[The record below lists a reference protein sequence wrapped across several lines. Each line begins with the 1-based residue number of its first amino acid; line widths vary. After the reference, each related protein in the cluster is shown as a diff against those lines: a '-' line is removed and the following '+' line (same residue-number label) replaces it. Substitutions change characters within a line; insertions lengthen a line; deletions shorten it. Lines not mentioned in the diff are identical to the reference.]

1 MYQIY
6 FFPFTN
12 IETIDDV
19 FVTLIVDI
27 LNQIKLF
34 ITLKLIR
41 IYMYFIVDSN
51 YLKNSK
57 LSIKA

>member
-6 FFPFTN
+6 FFPLTK

-41 IYMYFIVDSN
+41 IYMYFIIDSN

-57 LSIKA
+57 ISIKA

>member
-41 IYMYFIVDSN
+41 IYMYFIIDSN

-57 LSIKA
+57 ISIKA

>member
-6 FFPFTN
+6 FFPLTK